1 MLFNLSTA
9 WAQSAES
16 RTAEGQSEIKPLQI
30 GDTIPEEL
38 WNLSLQ
44 VTDKDGANKLISLQE
59 HRGKLIVLD
68 FWATWCASCIQ
79 GFPKAERLQEKYAEE
94 IKVLLINPD
103 QSRDTPGRINE
114 TFKKYEKQYGYRPSL
129 DLLLH
134 DTIFQQLFPHNALPH
149 IVWIDKE
156 GVFRAGSDGSFLNE
170 TTVSAALQRD
180 FTGIDQKDDLR
191 FKDKHPLITEMD
203 NANRIA
209 STLLTGYVPGL
220 GIRPQHVVKREG
232 LTVYQIANH
241 TLRYLYHIAYED
253 EFKGIFADRW
263 VFSGPVTKDFT
274 AHFKIFGKDRSK
286 FCFEASFPT
295 RFTEYQARKL
305 LREHLE
311 HTFGVR
317 AVRKSTLKEV
327 FVLKATADVRGFKSY
342 GGIPET
348 QLDPSQGDMYVR
360 NVSLRTLMNC
370 FGDLLNKSFEVETD
384 MDIKVDFLFPHDITD
399 FNEKKLITYLQ
410 DNGIAVKQES
420 KELEYVLFENI

>member
-1 MLFNLSTA
+1 RSYWRSITDLLNACTSGVNQQYSKSRRVVGVEAMTSKVTLCLRGLCCFSRKLLSLMTSKNKGVLLYGLLCFMLFNLSTA

-220 GIRPQHVVKREG
+220 GIRPQHVVKRE
-232 LTVYQIANH
+232 
-241 TLRYLYHIAYED
+241 
-253 EFKGIFADRW
+253 
-263 VFSGPVTKDFT
+263 
-274 AHFKIFGKDRSK
+274 
-286 FCFEASFPT
+286 
-295 RFTEYQARKL
+295 
-305 LREHLE
+305 
-311 HTFGVR
+311 
-317 AVRKSTLKEV
+317 
-327 FVLKATADVRGFKSY
+327 
-342 GGIPET
+342 
-348 QLDPSQGDMYVR
+348 
-360 NVSLRTLMNC
+360 
-370 FGDLLNKSFEVETD
+370 
-384 MDIKVDFLFPHDITD
+384 
-399 FNEKKLITYLQ
+399 
-410 DNGIAVKQES
+410 
-420 KELEYVLFENI
+420 